1 MTYEKAKELFATARY
16 PEKGKPVANNTR
28 LFDRGTHF
36 AVRLHETDV
45 VDIYPDGTY
54 RVRTGGWQTV
64 TTKERI
70 NSFSPCRVSQT
81 NGVWYI
87 HPPLGVWDPDME
99 TDHEWKGGYTGDPQN
114 RSVTLFVDDA
124 LLGPD
129 GYPLDPVDMD
139 EVRETE
145 RLKRKLDRMVAKYV
159 KGFLKHIADN
169 GGLEAPSGGDC
180 WNCCMTDRDRPIG
193 EPRGLAMGIDHIL
206 LHFEEKYYVPALLH
220 NAFMENGRNPSYFWP
235 RKGENGLGSEFWTG
249 HALRYYLGKLKPQL
263 LEAMRE
269 RESQGVAA

>member
-1 MTYEKAKELFATARY
+1 MTFERCKELFSTARY
-16 PEKGKPVANNTR
+16 PERGKPLANNTR

-36 AVRLHETDV
+36 AIRLHETDV
-45 VDIYPDGTY
+45 VEVYPDDTQKLF
-54 RVRTGGWQTV
+54 TGGWQTY
-64 TTKERI
+64 TTKDRI
-70 NSFSPCRVSQT
+70 NGWSSARIYQS
-81 NGVWYI
+81 NGIWYMNDGSLFYEGI
-87 HPPLGVWDPDME
+87 AVAP
-99 TDHEWKGGYTGDPQN
+99 GGI
-114 RSVTLFVDDA
+114 VV
-124 LLGPD
+124 
-129 GYPLDPVDMD
+129 DPVSDK
-139 EVRETE
+139 EVKETE

-180 WNCCMTDRDRPIG
+180 WGCCMTGGDRPAG

-263 LEAMRE
+263 LEALRE
-269 RESQGVAA
+269 RESLEVAA